1 MTSLRLS
8 VDVLKGE
15 ESRLYVLL
23 SDALRCATADQT
35 FGPGELLEAL
45 AARRGF
51 NLARSHYHEQR
62 DKKREIAELVRV
74 LRDTN
79 YPYPIRKN
87 A

>member
-15 ESRLYVLL
+15 ESRLYTLL
-23 SDALRCATADQT
+23 ADALRLACDGQS
-35 FGPGELLEAL
+35 FGPEHLLEAL

-51 NLARSHYHEQR
+51 NLARSHYHQKRER
-62 DKKREIAELVRV
+62 SREIAQLVRV
-74 LRDTN
+74 LRDTD
-79 YPYPIRKN
+79 PDRLREKR